1 MRLRKALLDA
11 RILAH
16 LAFREGV
23 PRDRRFRDR
32 QNWEFA
38 NAFGKWLSVQQYAPA
53 TRRAYNRVARDFCQ
67 YLQNKT
73 LRNVT
78 HYDVRAFIAAVL
90 NRSASLDNAGRYLN
104 VLRLFYDFL
113 YLGGAVDAMP
123 PRLVMLRRAE
133 QKNLPKVLSESQVAH
148 LIAAA
153 GSLRDKAAIELLYAT
168 GCRSGEIAKMR
179 VSDVNFRARTICV
192 GSKGQQRR
200 VFFGQHAALALRK
213 YLGRRRTGN
222 LFLAVQRQPQG
233 MVARCGNR
241 WRAHWMD
248 YSQGAA
254 RKKMRSLTLGSAS
267 MSRAQAAAKFETIR
281 KNLKMKRSVHSSGIQ
296 RHAISRLVEMAG
308 VKASLGWVRPHM
320 LRHSFAT
327 HMLEHGADTRYVQEL
342 LGHRTIESTQI
353 YERVATTSLKHVYL
367 ACHPRK

>member
-1 MRLRKALLDA
+1 MRLRKALPDA
-11 RILAH
+11 RVLAH
-16 LAFREGV
+16 LPFRDGV

-67 YLQNKT
+67 F
-73 LRNVT
+73 LRDKPLGNAT

-90 NRSASLDNAGRYLN
+90 NRSASIDNAGRYLN

-133 QKNLPKVLSESQVAH
+133 QKNLPRVLSESQVTR

-153 GSLRDKAAIELLYAT
+153 RSLRDKAAIELLYAT
-168 GCRSGEIAKMR
+168 GCRSGELVRMC
-179 VSDVNFRARTICV
+179 VSDVNFRARTIRV

-200 VFFGQHAALALRK
+200 VFFGEHAAVALHK
-213 YLGRRRTGN
+213 YLGHRRTGD
-222 LFLAVQRQPQG
+222 LFQAVQRQPQG
-233 MVARCGNR
+233 LVARCGDR

-248 YSQGAA
+248 YSQGPAN
-254 RKKMRSLTLGSAS
+254 KCMRSLTLGRAS
-267 MSRAQAAAKFETIR
+267 MSRAQAVAKFEAI
-281 KNLKMKRSVHSSGIQ
+281 KKKLKMKRPFRPSGIQ
-296 RHAISRLVEMAG
+296 RHAITRLVEMAG
-308 VKASLGWVRPHM
+308 LKARLGWVRPHM

-342 LGHRTIESTQI
+342 LGHRTLESTQI
-353 YERVATTSLKHVYL
+353 YERVATTSLKQVYL